1 MYNNILILIEGIMIN
16 DFINSQQTNLNKN
29 GSNKEC
35 FLFEDYVLLY
45 GSCKEEELK
54 KLIETSTFL
63 EKKGVAILPTLAY
76 KIVSPPNQLGYT
88 KGYFLQK
95 RAKGTEL
102 YNSKMSETEY
112 KKRLNEIA
120 HMSPAQID
128 LFVSDWLSIS
138 EAGLLIDPS
147 KCENFFYSNG
157 RISFI
162 DLNISTHDQPLGVK
176 FAEITNVLLGLG
188 LKSKYKADENNHATI
203 LKNVSCSFLKRGLPL
218 TEIQNN
224 ILEYDYFM
232 NKDTMNRVITDLAE
246 KQSRNNSLMTGFIS
260 KNKVS
265 GR

>member
-1 MYNNILILIEGIMIN
+1 MIN
-16 DFINSQQTNLNKN
+16 DLINSRQTTHNKN
-29 GSNKEC
+29 GNNKKC
-35 FLFEDYVLLY
+35 YLFEDYVLLY
-45 GSCKEEELK
+45 GSYKEEELK
-54 KLIETSTFL
+54 QLIQMSNSL
-63 EKKGVAILPTLAY
+63 EKRGVAILPTLEY
-76 KIVSPPNQLGYT
+76 KIVSPPNPLGYA

-102 YNSKMSETEY
+102 YHSQMSSEEY
-112 KKRLNEIA
+112 QERLNEIA
-120 HMSPAQID
+120 HMSPPQID

-162 DLNISTHDQPLGVK
+162 DLNISTHDQPLGEK

-224 ILEYDYFM
+224 ILKYDYFM